1 MLALT
6 GDITVFKK
14 EGKTAQGR
22 EWKLFS
28 TTIGSK
34 DQDGKYTNFYLNVN
48 FTKDVDVSK
57 FGEQTKILVQDAFL
71 STTPAKDK
79 EGKDFVR
86 LDLVIKKAKVL

>member
-6 GDITVFKK
+6 GDITIFKK

-34 DQDGKYTNFYLNVN
+34 DQDG
-48 FTKDVDVSK
+48 KDVDVSK

-79 EGKDFVR
+79 AGKDFVR